1 MTTTGCAPT
10 STSWRFTR
18 LTTPMARA
26 FAGRRFF
33 PLWAVV
39 HHRGRRTG
47 RDLAV
52 PVALLV
58 APEHFLV
65 TLPWGAG
72 TNWVR
77 NVLAA
82 GGCRVRWKGVD
93 HRAGAPE
100 VIGRD
105 RARAFYGRGSWWVV
119 ERVMG
124 AESFLL
130 LRREPQAS
138 AGTPASRTSVM

>member
-1 MTTTGCAPT
+1 MTTTRPVPPAGASWRLARLTAPT
-10 STSWRFTR
+10 
-18 LTTPMARA
+18 ART

-47 RDLAV
+47 RELAV

-58 APEHFLV
+58 TPDAFVV
-65 TLPWGAG
+65 TLPWGPG

-93 HRAGAPE
+93 HDVTAPE
-100 VIGRD
+100 VID
-105 RARAFYGRGSWWVV
+105 RARARAYYGRAAWWVA
-119 ERVMG
+119 ERVIK
-124 AESFLL
+124 ADSFLL
-130 LRREPQAS
+130 LRR
-138 AGTPASRTSVM
+138 GTRR

>member
-1 MTTTGCAPT
+1 MTTTAPAP
-10 STSWRFTR
+10 SGTSWRITR
-18 LTTPMARA
+18 LTTPLARA

-58 APEHFLV
+58 TPEAFVV
-65 TLPWGAG
+65 TLPWGSG

-93 HRAGAPE
+93 HDVTAPE
-100 VIGRD
+100 VIDRA
-105 RARAFYGRGSWWVV
+105 RARAFYGRATWWVA
-119 ERVMG
+119 ERVIK
-124 AESFLL
+124 ADSFLL
-130 LRREPQAS
+130 LRREPQ
-138 AGTPASRTSVM
+138 R